1 MGETSSEIKHRID
14 EERRSLGENLSELEY
29 RAKHAVDWRSRVRR
43 NPLAALGIAVGAG
56 AIVGALSVRSQTT
69 SASSVGWRSES
80 QPEPRPE
87 PRVSGFARSPAW
99 TARKKKLGDTLDTVT
114 DAIVGM
120 AATRVKD
127 FLGSLVPGLDT
138 HLQRAERD
146 HRNSSDYSSA

>member
-1 MGETSSEIKHRID
+1 MAETSSEIKHQID
-14 EERRSLGENLSELEY
+14 QERRSLGENLSELEY

-43 NPLAALGIAVGAG
+43 NPLAAFGIAVGAG
-56 AIVGALSVRSQTT
+56 AIVGALSVTSRTA
-69 SASSVGWRSES
+69 SASSGWRSEPQS
-80 QPEPRPE
+80 EPRPE

-127 FLGSLVPGLDT
+127 FLGTLVPGLDT

-146 HRNSSDYSSA
+146 RRSSSDYSSA